1 MTQPNDWNTTVMKEF
16 RENGGKVGGNFANA
30 HMLILTSTGAKS
42 GKPRTN
48 PLVYLPDGDDM
59 VIIASKGGAPTNP
72 AWYHNLRAHPE
83 ATVEVGTD
91 TVKVTAE
98 EVTGAERDEL
108 YARQAAIMPGFAD
121 YEKKTSRKIPVVR
134 LKRK

>member
-1 MTQPNDWNTTVMKEF
+1 MTQPNDWNAKIMKEF

-30 HMLILTSTGAKS
+30 NMLILTTTGAKS

-59 VIIASKGGAPTNP
+59 VIIASKGGAPENP
-72 AWYHNLRAHPE
+72 AWYHNLRANPE
-83 ATVEVGTD
+83 ATVEVGTE
-91 TVKVTAE
+91 TVKVTAA
-98 EVTGAERDEL
+98 EVTGAEREEL
-108 YARQAAIMPGFAD
+108 YARQAAVMPGFAD

-134 LKRK
+134 LKRR